1 LHSSIGFSLGVLRDL
16 FWLQSSLLL
25 FGRWK
30 LSAVGL
36 PAYSRVRV
44 NIPREMNARRDL
56 MKSHLPLIGILASI
70 GLFAL
75 STRYYPGGTSDSAD
89 SIGYDW
95 KHNFISTLFAPT
107 ALNGAANPARR
118 LAIPAMFLFCASI
131 GFLFKDISSKTKSR
145 FHRKAIEIC
154 GIGTAIYAFLVIT
167 PMHDLLVSIALVFFV
182 VAVLAI
188 LHLLYIG
195 RQMRLFYT
203 GIVCL
208 ISLLISAVMYYG
220 HLLFGLLPIA
230 QKLTFAL
237 SVFWLLALHYA
248 EFNAERFPDRRLNR
262 TDVRRQ

>member
-1 LHSSIGFSLGVLRDL
+1 MEALGSWVA
-16 FWLQSSLLL
+16 
-25 FGRWK
+25 GH
-30 LSAVGL
+30 
-36 PAYSRVRV
+36 SRVRV